1 MKWYNRRRL
10 EAKREQRLHRLV
22 QKFGLVDRRGEIAGV
37 WGWKARRRKVH
48 AMAHA

>member
-1 MKWYNRRRL
+1 MKWRNRRL
-10 EAKREQRLHRLV
+10 EAKREQRVNRLV
-22 QKFGLVDRRGEIAGV
+22 QKFGLLDRRGEITGV